1 MSQNA
6 RTASNI
12 KARKLFTNQVV
23 LLFLAIFVAIIC
35 IGIAYPPFLKW
46 TNIRNIL
53 VQISIY
59 GTIALGMTVVMI
71 SGGLDLSVGEMVSA
85 NVALMAVLSGYID
98 NEWLVCLIGLFASV
112 AMGAVNGMIISNSK
126 AEPFIITLGMMYVY
140 KGLSLIICESRNV
153 YLPGGQY
160 RFFGRT
166 YLFNQQ
172 IPVPILVLASILL
185 LVYLVLKYT
194 RFGRRVFAIGGNE
207 MAAYLSGLHVKRDKL
222 LIYTLLGGITGV
234 ASLIMLSRLGV
245 STPESGSGLEMNAV
259 AACVI
264 GGISL
269 SGGKGSPIGTFL
281 GLMVLGIVNNSLN
294 LLGVSSFY
302 QYLFLGGV
310 IVVAVVLSNINRK

>member
-1 MSQNA
+1 MMK
-6 RTASNI
+6 I
-12 KARKLFTNQVV
+12 KKLFANQTV
-23 LLFLAIFVAIIC
+23 LLLLAILAAM
-35 IGIAYPPFLKW
+35 IGISIAYPPFMKW

-59 GTIALGMTVVMI
+59 GTIAMGMTVVMI
-71 SGGLDLSVGEMVSA
+71 SGGLDLSVGAMVSA

-98 NEWLVCLIGLFASV
+98 NEWLVCLIGLGASLM
-112 AMGAVNGMIISNSK
+112 MGAINGLIISNSK

-140 KGLSLIICESRNV
+140 KGLSLIICDSRNV
-153 YLPGGQY
+153 YLPTGKY

-166 YLFNQQ
+166 YLFNQM
-172 IPVPILVLASILL
+172 IPVPILVLIAVFLAVFLL
-185 LVYLVLKYT
+185 LKYT

-207 MAAYLSGLHVKRDKL
+207 TAAYLSGLHVKRDKL
-222 LIYTLLGGITGV
+222 MIYTLLGGITGI

-245 STPESGSGLEMNAV
+245 STPDTGSGLEMNAV

-269 SGGKGSPIGTFL
+269 SGGKGSPVGTFL
-281 GLMVLGIVNNSLN
+281 GFMVLGIVNNSLN